1 MIDNMRTW
9 SVEAVVLATTPEGRS
24 WNKNI
29 NLQVI
34 ATTLEEAVAAARQRY
49 PEIKF
54 IKVMADRWI
63 NDVIIA
69 GVQND
74 GVDNDA

>member
-1 MIDNMRTW
+1 MVDSMRTW
-9 SVEAVVLATTPEGRS
+9 SVEAVIPATTDNGRP

-34 ATTLEEAVAAARQRY
+34 AITLEEAVAAARQRY

-69 GVQND
+69 G
-74 GVDNDA
+74 AAE

>member
-1 MIDNMRTW
+1 MIDSVRTW
-9 SVEAVVLATTPEGRS
+9 AVEAVVPATTADGRT

-34 ATTLEEAVAAARQRY
+34 ATTLEDAVTAARQRY

-69 GVQND
+69 RDVTAGE
-74 GVDNDA
+74 A

>member
-1 MIDNMRTW
+1 MIDNLRTW
-9 SVEAVVLATTPEGRS
+9 SVEAVVPATTAEGRS

-34 ATTLEEAVAAARQRY
+34 ATTLEEAVAAAHQRY

-69 GVQND
+69 EAHSDD
-74 GVDNDA
+74 GVTP

>member
-1 MIDNMRTW
+1 MIDSMRTW
-9 SVEAVVLATTPEGRS
+9 SVEAVVPATTAEGRA

-34 ATTLEEAVAAARQRY
+34 ATTLEEAIAAARQRY

-69 GVQND
+69 EVQSGD
-74 GVDNDA
+74 V